1 MLNSM
6 KQLRNAPSQWDSL
19 CLISPR
25 RIEDLAAE
33 GQAMDMAAV
42 VADTGVQVIV
52 DLLHGTEVPAM
63 VLCAIVKDMGL
74 AMAVGAI
81 RTGRC
86 QERKLINLRR
96 PSV

>member
-1 MLNSM
+1 
-6 KQLRNAPSQWDSL
+6 
-19 CLISPR
+19 
-25 RIEDLAAE
+25 
-33 GQAMDMAAV
+33 MDMAAV